1 MKTSRNSSILR
12 SRSND
17 VTSGFCYIGS
27 YDDNFHIIVKC
38 PIHVFVV
45 IKKAF
50 APSSVKV
57 SFFTGTLPL
66 NQLVAERYHGR
77 FIYRD
82 SSGKVKK
89 YHAAFVYPLELDYEA
104 TLEEYQII
112 SAVLSIFATNKFEY
126 YDASDRSLKTLFT
139 LFAKDFVEYLNSLV
153 QAFDAPD
160 PGAPTIF
167 AQQAL

>member
-27 YDDNFHIIVKC
+27 YEDNFHVIVRC
-38 PIHVFVV
+38 PIHVYVV

-57 SFFTGTLPL
+57 SFLTGSLPMSY
-66 NQLVAERYHGR
+66 LVAERYHGR

-82 SSGKVKK
+82 SSGKTKK
-89 YHAAFVYPLELDYEA
+89 YQAAFVYPLELDYEA

-112 SAVLSIFATNKFEY
+112 SAVLSVFQMNKFEY
-126 YDASDRSLKTLFT
+126 YDTNDRSLKTLFT

-153 QAFDAPD
+153 QAFDASD
-160 PGAPTIF
+160 PCAPTIF
-167 AQQAL
+167 AK